1 MRHMRSAVLF
11 VAAAGVVGLFGCKDV
26 LKVQNPQAFT
36 DEATDNPLL
45 LPAVASGAEG
55 DFQVSLDNLFIFSGL
70 LSDEFWHVGAWV
82 DWQDVSTGKIRPN
95 WPQNNSN
102 TFNDAENNMLLAR
115 GTAESA
121 AKRFERVMKDTAHTS
136 PLFVTTELTRAW
148 VDLYLAMSV
157 CQLPAAANGA
167 MVSDT
172 VIFKQAAD
180 TFAAMIPIIQSAHF
194 QTPAERQTR
203 LNQANAGAA
212 RANLMLGNYA
222 AALSYAQAV
231 PVGFKY
237 DAVYSLNSGF
247 QNNQMA
253 NQGNAN
259 YNRSYSIRGIWNQ
272 YIDTIAGQMRDPY
285 SGALDPRLL
294 LGHDN
299 NNARGYDKGTDGVTK
314 FFSINKYPSYSSPI
328 SITKSEEMNL
338 IIAEVRWRQGNFTD
352 AVAALNINRAGVLL
366 PPMAV
371 PTTGD
376 VSTKVR
382 DLILQERFAVLFG
395 EGARLNDLYR
405 FGLIKERLG
414 AGRATKL
421 PLSRT
426 EQLGNP
432 KIGDGKET
440 CPAIS

>member
-1 MRHMRSAVLF
+1 MRIMS
-11 VAAAGVVGLFGCKDV
+11 VAAVCGAAGLFGLFGCKDV

-36 DEATDNPLL
+36 DDATDNPLL
-45 LPAVASGAEG
+45 LPAVAAGAEG

-102 TFNDAENNMLLAR
+102 TFNDAENNMLLSR

-121 AKRFERVMKDTAHTS
+121 IKRFERVMKDSAHTS
-136 PLFVTTELTRAW
+136 PLYVTAELARAW
-148 VDLYLAMSV
+148 TDLYLAMSV
-157 CQLPAAANGA
+157 CQLPPSANAA
-167 MVSDT
+167 MVSDS

-180 TFAAMIPIIQSAHF
+180 TFAAMIPIIQSARYA
-194 QTPAERQTR
+194 TPAERQAR
-203 LNQANAGAA
+203 LAQANAGAA
-212 RANLMLGNYA
+212 RANLMIGNLS
-222 AALSYAQAV
+222 AALTYAQAV
-231 PVGFKY
+231 PAGFKY
-237 DAVYSLNSGF
+237 DATYSLNSGF

-259 YNRSYSIRGIWNQ
+259 YNRSYSIRGIWHQ

-285 SGALDPRLL
+285 SGKLDPRLQ

-314 FFSINKYPSYSSPI
+314 FFSINKYSSYASPI
-328 SITKSEEMNL
+328 SISKSEEMNL
-338 IIAEVRWRQGNFTD
+338 IIAEVRWRQGNF
-352 AVAALNINRAGVLL
+352 AEALAALNINRAAVGL
-366 PPMAV
+366 PPMVV

-376 VSTKVR
+376 VSTQVR
-382 DLILQERFAVLFG
+382 DLLLQERFAVLFG

>member
-11 VAAAGVVGLFGCKDV
+11 VAAAGLVGLFGCKDV

-222 AALSYAQAV
+222 AALTYAQAV

-285 SGALDPRLL
+285 SGVLDPRLL

-352 AVAALNINRAGVLL
+352 AVAALNINRASVLL

-405 FGLIKERLG
+405 FGLIKDRLG

>member
-1 MRHMRSAVLF
+1 MRRAVLC
-11 VAAAGVVGLFGCKDV
+11 AAAGLLGLLGCKDI

-55 DFQVSLDNLFIFSGL
+55 DFHVSLDNLNIFSGL

-82 DWQDVSTGKIRPN
+82 DWQDVSTGKVRPN

-121 AKRFERVMKDTAHTS
+121 SKRFERIMKDTAHTS
-136 PLFVTTELTRAW
+136 PLFVTSQLARAW
-148 VDLYLAMSV
+148 VDLYLAMAV
-157 CQLPAAANGA
+157 CQMPASANGA
-167 MVSDT
+167 LVSDT

-180 TFAAMIPIIQSAHF
+180 TFAAMIPIIQAAHF
-194 QTPAERQTR
+194 PTPAERQAR
-203 LNQANAGAA
+203 LSQANAGAA

-222 AALSYAQAV
+222 AALSFAQAV
-231 PVGFKY
+231 PPGFKY
-237 DAVYSLNSGF
+237 DAIYSLNSGF
-247 QNNQMA
+247 QNNAMA

-259 YNRSYSIRGIWNQ
+259 YNRSYSVRGMWHQ

-285 SGALDPRLL
+285 SNQLDPRLQL
-294 LGHDN
+294 SHDN

-314 FFSINKYPSYSSPI
+314 FYSINKYSSYASPI
-328 SITKSEEMNL
+328 SISKSEEMNL
-338 IIAEVRWRQGNFTD
+338 IIAEVRWRQGNFAD
-352 AVAALNINRAGVLL
+352 ALVAMNLNRTAVGLSPMVL
-366 PPMAV
+366 
-371 PTTGD
+371 PTSGN
-376 VSTKVR
+376 VSTQVR
-382 DLILQERFAVLFG
+382 DMLLQERFAILFG

-405 FGLIKERLG
+405 FGLVKDRLG

-426 EQLGNP
+426 EILGNP
-432 KIGDGKET
+432 KIGDGKAT
-440 CPAIS
+440 CPAVS